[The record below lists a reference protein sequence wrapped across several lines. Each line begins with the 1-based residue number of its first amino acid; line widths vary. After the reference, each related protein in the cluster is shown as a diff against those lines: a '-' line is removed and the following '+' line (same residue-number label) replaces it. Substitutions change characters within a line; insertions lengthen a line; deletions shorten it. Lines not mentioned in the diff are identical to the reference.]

1 MAYIFFCYI
10 FLFSFVVVEERKQP
24 TSSVK
29 VPDCY
34 PVTSIKLE
42 ADELSVLQ
50 KRCGEYELKK
60 FKNIKFKQLKKVDMI
75 Q

>member
-10 FLFSFVVVEERKQP
+10 FLFSFVVVDERKQP

-34 PVTSIKLE
+34 PVTSIKVE

-50 KRCGEYELKK
+50 KGCGKYELKK